1 MTLPEGAMPGVLE
14 DTVYIAFPQVI
25 FTHANAPDDVVY
37 QMAKSM
43 YENAQVMADTFPPF
57 RAFRPGNMKGDPG
70 IAEFHPG
77 ALRFFDEVGLN

>member
-1 MTLPEGAMPGVLE
+1 MPGVLE

-37 QMAKSM
+37 QMAKAM

-57 RAFRPGNMKGDPG
+57 RAFRPENMKGDPG
-70 IAEFHPG
+70 LAEFHPG
-77 ALRFFDEVGLN
+77 ALRFFEEVGLN